1 MWYTKD
7 VAMLEKEC
15 KTSVENGLSQESA
28 AKRLEQNGAN
38 KLPEAKVTPIWL
50 IFLKNFTEP
59 LVLIL
64 LVAAL
69 ISLAAHE
76 MNEAIV
82 IVFIVI
88 INALI
93 GTFQE
98 AKARASL
105 SALQKLTVPTS
116 NVVRNGETITV
127 NSADLVVG
135 DLVLLEAGQFI
146 PADLRIVESAQLMID
161 ESALTGE
168 SVPVEKAAT
177 VLSHKEIALAEQ
189 VNMAFTSTFIT
200 NGRAK
205 GIIVATG
212 KDTEIGKIATMLG
225 DVKESKTPLQIQLGV
240 LSKQIAYVAFA
251 VGLFAIGLLLLRG
264 THMLDALIS
273 GITLSVA
280 VIPESLPVIVS
291 IVLALSVSRMA
302 KQHAIVKQ
310 LPAVETLGSVS
321 VICSDKTGTLTK
333 NEMTITKVIT
343 GMQEKELA
351 SVVESSDHANQLIV
365 QAMAL
370 CNDSGYTIEGT
381 PIGDPT
387 ELALTNYVNN
397 YGSDVVALRTQ
408 YPRVDELPFDSDRKL
423 MTVANKIDHEVRIFT
438 KGAADQLI
446 ARCTH
451 LYIEGKVVE
460 MTDEYRK
467 QVQIFVE
474 NYSKKALRVLGYA
487 TKVAEENETSETYE
501 SNLTF
506 IGMSGMIDPE
516 REEVKDAIE
525 VAKNAGIRT
534 VMITGDHKV
543 TAFAIGRNLGMVSEF
558 DQVRSGEELNAMSDD
573 QLEKEIGNIS
583 VFARVSPEHKVR
595 IVKALQASG
604 LVVSM
609 TGDGVNDAPSLRTAD
624 VGVAMGITGTDV
636 SKEAANMILTDDN
649 FTTIV
654 GAVSE
659 GRNIYAKIKKAITFI
674 LSTNLAE
681 VLAIMVAIV
690 LVGKQPLAAV
700 HVLWINLIVESL
712 LAIPMGGGKNN
723 PKLMEEKPRPKKEP
737 ITSKMYARVLAIAA
751 VTFTTVVGTYFYFL
765 QTGQENI
772 AQTMTFIVMANA
784 PVIYALSIAA
794 GREFFVVDIA
804 NKKNMQLY
812 GAVIIGLVLNVV
824 VVLSPASELFK
835 IENIS
840 LLQYIT
846 MLAVSAIPFVLFEL
860 KKIFN
865 RRD

>member
-7 VAMLEKEC
+7 VPMLEKEYQ
-15 KTSVENGLSQESA
+15 TSIENGLNKDIA

-64 LVAAL
+64 LAAAV
-69 ISLAAHE
+69 ISIAAHE
-76 MNEAIV
+76 MNEALV
-82 IVFIVI
+82 IVFIVVV
-88 INALI
+88 NAII

-116 NVVRNGETITV
+116 NVVRNGETIAV
-127 NSADLVVG
+127 NSTDLVVG

-168 SVPVEKAAT
+168 SVPVEKAAS
-177 VLSHKEIALAEQ
+177 VLSHKEVPLAEQ
-189 VNMAFTSTFIT
+189 ANMAFTSTFIT

-205 GIIVATG
+205 GIVVATG
-212 KDTEIGKIATMLG
+212 KDTEIGKIAAMLG
-225 DVKESKTPLQIQLGV
+225 EVKESKTPLQIQLAV

-251 VGLFAIGLLLLRG
+251 VGLFAIGLLLLRS
-264 THMLDALIS
+264 TPMLEALIS

-343 GMQEKELA
+343 GMKEKDLTE
-351 SVVESSDHANQLIV
+351 VVESNDHANQLIV

-370 CNDSGYTIEGT
+370 CNDSGYTAEGT

-397 YGSDVVALRTQ
+397 YGSDVIALRTQ
-408 YPRVDELPFDSDRKL
+408 YSRVDELPFDSDRKL
-423 MTVANKIDHEVRIFT
+423 MTVANKIDHEVRVFT

-451 LYIEGKVVE
+451 LYVDGKVVE
-460 MTDEYRK
+460 MNDAYRA
-467 QVQIFVE
+467 QVHTFVE
-474 NYSKKALRVLGYA
+474 NYSKQALRVLGYA
-487 TKVAEENETSETYE
+487 TKIVENNETSETYE

-525 VAKNAGIRT
+525 VAKKAGVRT

-558 DQVRSGEELNAMSDD
+558 NQVRSGEELNAMSDE
-573 QLEKEIGNIS
+573 QLAKEIGNIS

-681 VLAIMVAIV
+681 VLAIMLAIV

-723 PKLMEEKPRPKKEP
+723 PKLMLEKPRPKKEA
-737 ITSKMYARVLAIAA
+737 ITTNMLGRVLAIAA
-751 VTFTTVVGTYFYFL
+751 VTFLTVVGTFFYFL
-765 QTGQENI
+765 QTGQENL

-784 PVIYALSIAA
+784 PIIYALSIAA
-794 GREFFVVDIA
+794 DREFVVVDIA
-804 NKKNMQLY
+804 NKKNVQLY
-812 GAVIIGLVLNVV
+812 AAVVIGLALNVL
-824 VVLSPASELFK
+824 VVLSPLSSLFK
-835 IENIS
+835 IEDITIF
-840 LLQYIT
+840 QYVT